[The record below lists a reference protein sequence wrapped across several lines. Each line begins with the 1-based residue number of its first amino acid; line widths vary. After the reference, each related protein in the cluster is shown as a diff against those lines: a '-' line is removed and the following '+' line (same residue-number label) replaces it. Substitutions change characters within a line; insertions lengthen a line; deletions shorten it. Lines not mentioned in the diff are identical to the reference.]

1 VFGDIDAISP
11 PERGLMETAEIRK
24 AIVWGCGAFILT
36 EIHPVSIMTGLII
49 TLIASVIGALN

>member
-1 VFGDIDAISP
+1 
-11 PERGLMETAEIRK
+11 METAEIRK

-49 TLIASVIGALN
+49 TLIASVVGALN